1 MGRRRTRATE
11 ASIERWIKEGRGGG
25 EGAEYKPW
33 LHVWDVASK
42 GRCHEIPGWG
52 HGRVHHLLS
61 DLEAFVFFIYEWAR
75 RVIEIKEQFPLFPL
89 EETLAI
95 AEEIGVAHPTDPITK
110 HPMVMSTDFVLK
122 VRSGLGF
129 DYYARQVKYAS
140 ALCNYRTLEK
150 LEIERRYWLRRSVD
164 YGLVTELDVPMPLVR
179 NVKWV
184 HPRLDLARLQ
194 PLTEADV
201 REVAHLLTET
211 VLTEDAPLRKL
222 TSACDSHLGLTRG
235 DSLKVVRHLIAIRY
249 WQVDMSQPIKQGERL
264 VLLNTPGQ
272 ELYRE
277 ERLIA

>member
-11 ASIERWIKEGRGGG
+11 ASIERWIKEGRGDGD
-25 EGAEYKPW
+25 GAEYRPW
-33 LHVWDVASK
+33 LYVWDVASK
-42 GRCHEIPGWG
+42 GRSHQIRGWR

-75 RVIEIKEQFPLFPL
+75 KVIEIKEQFPLLPL

-122 VRSGLGF
+122 VQSGLGVDF
-129 DYYARQVKYAS
+129 YARQVKYAS
-140 ALCNYRTLEK
+140 ALSDYRTLEK

-179 NVKWV
+179 NVKWI
-184 HPRLDLARLQ
+184 HPRLDLADLR

-201 REVAHLLTET
+201 REVAHLLTEM
-211 VLTEDAPLRKL
+211 VLAEDAPLRKL
-222 TSACDSHLGLTRG
+222 TSACDSRLGLKCG
-235 DSLKVVRHLIAIRY
+235 DSMKVVRHLLAIRY
-249 WQVDMSQPIKQGERL
+249 WQIDMSRPIKQGERL
-264 VLLNTPGQ
+264 VLLNKPGQ
-272 ELYRE
+272 ELYGE